1 MIIRVTCPY
10 PESIGLDTSH
20 LRVVSFLEAIEVSAV
35 LDTNQDQIIRA
46 YAVLPAGLEEE
57 ITISEFQEFA
67 RKTYKE

>member
-10 PESIGLDTSH
+10 PESKGLDTSH
-20 LRVVSFLEAIEVSAV
+20 LQVVSFLEVIEVSAV

-46 YAVLPAGLEEE
+46 YAVLPTGLEEE